1 MFIDSDFNGKSFG
14 SFEEDIHSNF
24 LGGSNLAG
32 IVLAN
37 NDKVKSTA
45 STWSSFVNKY
55 DIKPSHKQMKDAGCA
70 GNYSVSSGGG
80 WAANI
85 QNIVASNKCYW
96 DKRLWEYGDKSSVT
110 QAFDTKAKTK
120 NSYNYGMAEMSNAL
134 NDAQSDVDADIPF
147 SSDMTCSQYDQAINS
162 LNGANLD
169 WNAASVTHKY
179 DRDLRAAYLAAI
191 SNNISEISNYMDV
204 RDCNGATSAI
214 DTSQQAASDALGA
227 QQAAETAAAQ
237 QAEQS
242 KAESAAAA
250 QEAQERIEAQER
262 ENQLA
267 ISQLENEAEENRLAA
282 EEEKAALDKRNKM
295 IMYGA
300 GVVILLLILKK

>member
-1 MFIDSDFNGKSFG
+1 MFIDSDFNGNSFG
-14 SFEEDIHSNF
+14 SFEEDMNSNF
-24 LGGSNLAG
+24 IGHNN
-32 IVLAN
+32 IMQTVLAN
-37 NDKVKSTA
+37 TDIGKSTA
-45 STWSSFVNKY
+45 SAWWSFVNDY
-55 DIKPSHKQMKDAGCA
+55 GITPSTKQMKDAGCTGGVTNTGGFMA
-70 GNYSVSSGGG
+70 GSISNLL
-80 WAANI
+80 ANT
-85 QNIVASNKCYW
+85 KCRW
-96 DKRLWEYGDKSSVT
+96 DRRVWEYGDDSAVT

-120 NSYNYGMAEMSNAL
+120 NSYDYGMAEMSNAL

-147 SSDMTCSQYDQAINS
+147 GSDMTCAQYDQAINS
-162 LNGANLD
+162 LNGAMSD

-191 SNNISEISNYMDV
+191 ANNISEISNYMDV

-214 DTSQQAASDALGA
+214 DTSQQAAQDALDA

-237 QAEQS
+237 SE
-242 KAESAAAA
+242 AESAAAA
-250 QEAQERIEAQER
+250 QEAHERIEAQER
-262 ENQLA
+262 ANQLA
-267 ISQLENEAEENRLAA
+267 IAQLENEAEENRLAA

>member
-24 LGGSNLAG
+24 FGGVFNQVMQNSDIGKSN
-32 IVLAN
+32 
-37 NDKVKSTA
+37 A
-45 STWSSFVNKY
+45 SAWMSFVNNY
-55 DIKPSHKQMKDAGCA
+55 DIKPSSKTMRDAGCT
-70 GNYSVSSGGG
+70 GSYPSSGGG
-80 WAANI
+80 VVNI
-85 QNIVASNKCYW
+85 IAQVHTSNKCHW
-96 DKRLWEYGDKSSVT
+96 NKRLWEYGDDSAVT

-120 NSYNYGMAEMSNAL
+120 NSYDYGMAEMSNAL

-147 SSDMTCSQYDQAINS
+147 GSDMTCAEYDQAINS
-162 LNGANLD
+162 LNGAMSD

-191 SNNISEISNYMDV
+191 ANNISEISNYMDV

-214 DTSQQAASDALGA
+214 DTSQQAASDALDA

-237 QAEQS
+237 QAAQS
-242 KAESAAAA
+242 QAESAAAA
-250 QEAQERIEAQER
+250 QEAHERIEAQER

-267 ISQLENEAEENRLAA
+267 IAQLENEAEENRLAA